1 MISAVA
7 ASEGLIVFYM
17 TDDTVQILSVA
28 KAVGECCSQILASG
42 DKFKDMK
49 NSHVVVRVDSDGGE
63 TGTVEIQDLL
73 FTVRGATAGA
83 VLVEW
88 NMHSSS
94 PGAAA
99 MWDIHFRV
107 GGAVGSELQKGD
119 CPTAS

>member
-1 MISAVA
+1 MVFAVA

-17 TDDTVQILSVA
+17 ADDTVQILHVA

-49 NSHVVVRVDSDGGE
+49 NSHVVVR
-63 TGTVEIQDLL
+63 DLL
-73 FTVRGATAGA
+73 FTVRGATVGA

-88 NMHSSS
+88 NMLSSS

-99 MWDIHFRV
+99 MWDIHLRV
-107 GGAVGSELQKGD
+107 GGAVGSGLQKGD